1 MSRKPVEWDYERVE
15 ALAGL
20 GLGINQIAAALGC
33 SERVI
38 YKNKKT
44 NMQLMQALKN
54 GRAKGL
60 VKVTNALYQSAIEGN
75 TTAQIFYLK
84 NRDPE
89 SWSDRQQLDAL
100 VAVELPTNLVINV
113 TDDPKP
119 ITKGTVIE
127 QDPND

>member
-33 SERVI
+33 SESVI
-38 YKNKKT
+38 YKSKKK
-44 NMQLMQALKN
+44 NIQLIQALKN

-60 VKVTNALYQSAIEGN
+60 VKVANALYQDAITGN

-89 SWSDRQQLDAL
+89 NWSDRQQLDAL
-100 VAVELPTNLVINV
+100 VAVELPTTLVINV
-113 TDDPKP
+113 TDTPRP
-119 ITKGTVIE
+119 MTKGCVIDQE
-127 QDPND
+127 TDD